1 MTSARLIALL
11 CAQLLCAS
19 AWAQTVSFD
28 LPGTDVV
35 NRSNVAFLVFGG
47 SCSNVGEQVAV
58 TGPGTFSASAQCRD
72 TGRWEIAN
80 VSLTHLSDG
89 LLTFTAR
96 HLATAQAS
104 RTLRKDT
111 VAPTLSLQQPANGSS
126 IDAVNQWALPVRGTC
141 GDLNQPVTVRARP
154 ASANAPVV
162 EQKLLCP
169 SSRSFATTLDV
180 SVLPDGDVQI
190 FVQHRDAAGNT
201 AQQDII
207 LYKDAEPILVSM
219 APIGDYIPAQRSAS
233 LLVEGTCNKPGE
245 ALFLDV
251 TGPSGYLVTLLTS
264 CGADGTW
271 GFANVSVTDAPDEE
285 LTFTATLTHSMTGGF
300 ASVQLTAIKDATPPV
315 LSLVTP
321 TPGTRV
327 TSGTGT
333 ALYVSGTCS
342 ESTPVSVAVGGVVA
356 ATETPC
362 QAGTFSLLYELGGLP
377 DGDIAVRALQTDP
390 AGNTARQDLSIQKDV
405 MPASVS
411 VLQPAPGAFVN
422 VANAAGFRFSGTCS
436 EHGSFA
442 EPVLLTGA
450 VSASALCVAG
460 SWSVTL
466 SLTTLPEGPLAVRV
480 AHGDTAGNPPAEVS
494 LALVK
499 DVVPPLVGI
508 TSPAVALGEKAI
520 INATNV
526 GSLEV
531 LGSCS
536 EAGRQLGV
544 SGSLTGAATCM
555 AGAFVFRPPLQ
566 GAPDGDLL
574 LHFTL
579 TDAAGNSSTQTLG
592 LFKDTQPPAVTLAN
606 AGDPLVLNTQTAVE
620 LVLSGGCSE
629 HGSFATPVALTSP
642 LRALAVCVGGAWQL
656 TLSLSGIAE
665 GSGVLRLEHRDA
677 AGNLAVLE
685 RAYVKDTVPPV
696 LSVARPAAGDLVN
709 AANQHAVTVSGACGE
724 AGRYVTLLTAAGLSS
739 ARCEGGAFGATLNLT
754 GAPDGDVL
762 IRTRLEDAAG
772 NAAVQDVIV
781 FKDVAPPSLTLS
793 NAGNPLPL
801 NATTAVDTLL
811 TGACSEHG
819 SFAAPV
825 RLVAPVT
832 AAAAC
837 NAGTWSLQVSFS
849 ALPDG
854 GGMLELEHTD
864 RAGNR
869 VRLSRAY
876 VKDTVAPLLTLSE
889 PGQGFHVTA
898 ANVASVRVAG
908 TCNEE
913 GRAVE
918 LSGPVAASVPCTSG
932 WYQTVVSLAGAPDG
946 DVTLRARLT
955 DAVGNVTVQD
965 VRVHKDTLP
974 PTLTLTNV
982 GDPVVLNA
990 GSSTGL
996 WLMGG
1001 CSEHSTQV
1009 ELVSPVSATAACDG
1023 VTWSLL
1029 VSLAELPDGNGAL
1042 ELRHRDVAGNAARLT
1057 RAYRKDSVAPLLA
1070 LTRPAANE
1078 AVNASRQHALQVAG
1092 TCNEEGRAVE
1102 VTAPVAAS
1110 APCLGGAFSLTLDL
1124 RGVPDGDVAIR
1135 TRLRDAAGNETRQD
1149 RLVLKDTVV
1158 PVLTLAN
1165 TGDPLYVPVTSGA
1178 SLVLSGSCSEH
1189 SSASQPV
1196 RLVSPVTASAACNA
1210 GTWSLQLNADVFPS
1224 GPGSLELSH
1233 ADAAGNS
1240 TRLVRAYLKE
1250 PPVPQ
1255 LKVTSLAAGDH
1266 VGYYPRIEGTCS
1278 EQGRAV
1284 ELLAPITTSTTCW
1297 SGRFTLYAYM
1307 YSIPDGPV
1315 TLRLRHTHAQGREVI
1330 LEIPVTKDSVAP
1342 ALTLTQ
1348 PASWDLGPAEALV
1361 LQGTCSEPGRPVL
1374 VRGAVTADVP
1384 CSETKT
1390 YAATFPL
1397 TTWGTLKVDLS
1408 HRDLAGN
1415 SAALSRS
1422 FERCVYPPQVSAPK
1436 VGPSG
1441 RLVEADFNADGVRD
1455 MAMAIQRGLSDTQ
1468 LHLGGVKVY
1477 LGRAANIPG
1486 GGFEEPLVIGGLS
1499 PDSLT
1504 VADFNADGAL
1514 DILVREQNRGLK
1526 LVTGRMV
1533 DGRPSGTFN
1542 PPFTYEHLSSQ
1553 GVVMATHFNDDS
1565 LIDLVMLTGPA
1576 DNPALYNSLS
1586 VSLGR
1591 QACGPGVDFEPQFA
1605 VHSGIQY
1612 PGDAFAALAD
1622 FNRDG
1627 KTDITYAGYYV
1638 PVTVLLRT
1646 AATGTQGLFQPV
1658 SIPHQQHLPV
1668 LFNPVMTADLNG
1680 DSFMDIVAANWFR
1693 DAVTV
1698 NYGRGDGTFTAMQVY
1713 EVGVRP
1719 TVLVAADIDVDGY
1732 TDLIVGGDYGAF
1744 NILPGRPGT
1753 QPGSGGF
1760 GPAVGYPV
1768 EFPVSGVLV
1777 TDVNGDAIPDLVL
1790 SEKPTSSMQKG
1801 LRLSIHLRTKARL
1814 PADPFHPA
1822 FSQGP
1827 AGAVTGGVVAADFNA
1842 DGILDLASASSGGL
1856 HILRG
1861 QGSAGQGNGTFSTLG
1876 TYSSV
1881 SGAEAL
1887 VAADF
1892 NEDGALDL
1900 AAMVYGQAMVL
1911 LGNRPGGVPDGTFAA
1926 PASYPCMPDA
1936 ARPYGKRLHSGDF
1949 NGDGVLDLIC
1959 DYFVNGDPTGAHV
1972 MVLWG
1977 RGTGGVGSGTFA
1989 PYVEALPPGV
1999 PGVQSALAG
2008 DFNRDGVTDLS
2019 VTVNFYDSAQ
2029 SRSRNEVQLLFGTGT
2044 AGAVFSP
2051 PVIHNAAPAASALA
2065 SGDFNADG
2073 VPDLLTWI
2081 GGGTTSVLLGEAAGG
2096 IPTGRFTPSPT
2107 ARVDARPDY
2116 GWGSAV
2122 GDFDQDGAADLVT
2135 LATHRVQVLRR
2146 VTGASGYWF
2155 HPHIIYSLPTY
2166 PRGLVMRD
2174 FNSDGVL
2181 DLVFGREGV
2190 WVMLGRGP
2198 TAP

>member
-89 LLTFTAR
+89 ALTFTAR
-96 HLATAQAS
+96 HLGTAQAS

-111 VAPTLSLQQPANGSS
+111 VAPTLSLQQPTNGSS

-162 EQKLLCP
+162 ERQLLCP

-180 SVLPDGDVQI
+180 SLLPDGDVQI
-190 FVQHRDAAGNT
+190 FVQHRDSAGNT

-207 LYKDAEPILVSM
+207 LYKDAEPLLVAM

-251 TGPSGYLVTLLTS
+251 TGLSGYLVTLLTS
-264 CGADGTW
+264 CGVDGTW

-321 TPGTRV
+321 THGARV
-327 TSGTGT
+327 TSSTGT
-333 ALYVSGTCS
+333 ALHVSGTCS
-342 ESTPVSVAVGGVVA
+342 ESTPVSVAVGGAVA

-362 QAGTFSLLYELGGLP
+362 QAGTFSLQYELGGLP
-377 DGDIAVRALQTDP
+377 DGDIAVRVLQTDP

-422 VANAAGFRFSGTCS
+422 AANAAGFRFSGTCS

-442 EPVLLTGA
+442 ELVLLTGA

-466 SLTTLPEGPLAVRV
+466 SLTTLPEGPLTVRV

-508 TSPAVALGEKAI
+508 TSPAVELGEKAI

-526 GSLEV
+526 GSLEI

-536 EAGRQLGV
+536 EDGRQLLV
-544 SGSLTGAATCM
+544 SGSLTGAATCL
-555 AGAFVFRPPLQ
+555 AGAFVLRPPLQ

-592 LFKDTQPPAVTLAN
+592 LFKD
-606 AGDPLVLNTQTAVE
+606 
-620 LVLSGGCSE
+620 
-629 HGSFATPVALTSP
+629 
-642 LRALAVCVGGAWQL
+642 
-656 TLSLSGIAE
+656 
-665 GSGVLRLEHRDA
+665 
-677 AGNLAVLE
+677 
-685 RAYVKDTVPPV
+685 
-696 LSVARPAAGDLVN
+696 
-709 AANQHAVTVSGACGE
+709 
-724 AGRYVTLLTAAGLSS
+724 
-739 ARCEGGAFGATLNLT
+739 
-754 GAPDGDVL
+754 
-762 IRTRLEDAAG
+762 
-772 NAAVQDVIV
+772 
-781 FKDVAPPSLTLS
+781 VAPPSLTLA
-793 NAGNPLPL
+793 NAGDPLPL

-825 RLVAPVT
+825 RLVAPV
-832 AAAAC
+832 AAIAAC

-854 GGMLELEHTD
+854 NGALELEHTD

-869 VRLSRAY
+869 VRLTRAY
-876 VKDTVAPLLTLSE
+876 VKDTVAPLLTLTE
-889 PGQGFHVTA
+889 PGPGFHVSASNA
-898 ANVASVRVAG
+898 AAVRVAG

-918 LSGPVAASVPCTSG
+918 LSGPVATSVPCTSG
-932 WYQTVVSLAGAPDG
+932 RYQTVVSLAGAPDG

-955 DAVGNVTVQD
+955 DAVGNATVQD

-990 GSSTGL
+990 SSSTGL
-996 WLMGG
+996 WLMGD
-1001 CSEHSTQV
+1001 CSEHSTPV

-1029 VSLAELPDGNGAL
+1029 VSLTELPDGNGAL

-1078 AVNASRQHALQVAG
+1078 AVNASRQHAVQVAG
-1092 TCNEEGRAVE
+1092 TCNEEGRGVE

-1189 SSASQPV
+1189 SGSAQPV

-1210 GTWSLQLNADVFPS
+1210 GSWSLQLNADVFPS

-1315 TLRLRHTHAQGREVI
+1315 TLRLRHTNAQGTEVI

-1342 ALTLTQ
+1342 TLTLTQ
-1348 PASWDLGPAEALV
+1348 PAGWDLGPAQTLV
-1361 LQGTCSEPGRPVL
+1361 LQGTCSDPGRPVL
-1374 VRGAVTADVP
+1374 IRGAFTGEVS

-1390 YAATFPL
+1390 FAASFPL
-1397 TTWGTLKVDLS
+1397 TAWGTLKVDLS

-1415 SAALSRS
+1415 NAALSRS

-1565 LIDLVMLTGPA
+1565 LIDLVMLTGPTN
-1576 DNPALYNSLS
+1576 NPALYNSLA

-1719 TVLVAADIDVDGY
+1719 TVLVAADIDVDGH

-1768 EFPVSGVLV
+1768 EFPVGGVLV

-1814 PADPFHPA
+1814 TADPFHPA
-1822 FSQGP
+1822 VSQGP

-1842 DGILDLASASSGGL
+1842 DGILDLASASNVGL

-1861 QGSAGQGNGTFSTLG
+1861 QGSSGQGNGTFSTLG

-1881 SGAEAL
+1881 NSAEAL
-1887 VAADF
+1887 VAADL

-1926 PASYPCMPDA
+1926 PVSYPCMPDA
-1936 ARPYGKRLHSGDF
+1936 ARPHGKRLHSGDF

-1959 DYFVNGDPTGAHV
+1959 DYSTLSDSTGAHF

-1977 RGTGGVGSGTFA
+1977 RGAGGVGSGTFA

-2008 DFNRDGVTDLS
+2008 DFNRDGVTDLAL
-2019 VTVNFYDSAQ
+2019 TVSFYDSAQ
-2029 SRSRNEVQLLFGTGT
+2029 SRSRDEVQLLFGTGT
-2044 AGAVFSP
+2044 GGAVFSP

-2096 IPTGRFTPSPT
+2096 IPTGGFIRSPT
-2107 ARVDARPDY
+2107 ARVEARPDY

-2135 LATHRVQVLRR
+2135 LATNRVQVLRR

-2155 HPHIIYSLPTY
+2155 HPYIIYSLPTY

-2181 DLVFGREGV
+2181 DLAFGWNGV
-2190 WVMLGRGP
+2190 SVMLGRGP